1 MAASSQIPQLGP
13 ATALVQLLSEHPEL
27 QAAGWSIDSVNAT
40 LHGHLHE
47 GGMAALAAYANVLG
61 GSIRAG
67 HEYTFQGQRLRS
79 HQLRS
84 VWRDVPVEVA
94 LALPVAESAQVAA

>member
-13 ATALVQLLSEHPEL
+13 ATALVQLLTEHPEL
-27 QAAGWSIDSVNAT
+27 QSAGWSIDSVNAT

-47 GGMAALAAYANVLG
+47 GGMAALAAYADVLG
-61 GSIRAG
+61 GAVKSG

-79 HQLRS
+79 HRLS
-84 VWRDVPVEVA
+84 VVWRDVLVEVA
-94 LALPVAESAQVAA
+94 AALPVAESAVAA